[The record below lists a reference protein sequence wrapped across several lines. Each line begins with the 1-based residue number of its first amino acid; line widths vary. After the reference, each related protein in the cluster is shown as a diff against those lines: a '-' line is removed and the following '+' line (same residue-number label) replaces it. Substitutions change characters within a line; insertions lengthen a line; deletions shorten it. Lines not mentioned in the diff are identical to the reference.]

1 VKKALAAGAL
11 LLAVLALASPAWAQD
26 DADEDELVVLNGR
39 TLVPA
44 DTTFEHVVV
53 FHGPVTIE
61 GTVSDSVV
69 VFDGS
74 LDVTGEVGQDV
85 VMFNGPITI
94 RSGASVGGDVIS
106 RSEPVIEDGATVDG
120 ELRGT
125 EEFFRDPFPFLGRL
139 AAWLAVSISVLILG
153 LLFLTFAPRAADAI
167 ELAARTALGPSVGWG
182 LIMLIGLPILAIV
195 AFITLVG
202 IPFGVGL
209 GLALFMIYAF
219 GYTMSAWILGRRFVT
234 EPRSRFVAFLVG
246 LLILR
251 GLALIP
257 IVAGIVGFLAA
268 VVGLGAIVV
277 AIWRARR
284 AGQVSTTPS
293 PAPAV

>member
-1 VKKALAAGAL
+1 MKKALAAGAL

-106 RSEPVIEDGATVDG
+106 RSEPVIEEGATVDG

-139 AAWLAVSISVLILG
+139 AAWLAVSISLLVLG

-209 GLALFMIYAF
+209 GLALFLIYAF

>member
-1 VKKALAAGAL
+1 VRKAFAAGVL
-11 LLAVLALASPAWAQD
+11 LLAVLALGPPAWAQNGE
-26 DADEDELVVLNGR
+26 DEDELVVLNGR
-39 TLVPA
+39 TLVSA
-44 DTTFEHVVV
+44 DTTLEHVVV

-61 GTVSDSVV
+61 GTVRDTVV

-74 LDVTGEVGQDV
+74 LDLSGEVGEDV
-85 VMFNGPITI
+85 VVFNGPSTI
-94 RSGASVGGDVIS
+94 RSGASVGGDVVS
-106 RSEPVIEDGATVDG
+106 RTEPVIEDGATVGG

-139 AAWLAVSISVLILG
+139 AAWLAVSISILVLG
-153 LLFLTFAPRAADAI
+153 VLFLVLAPRAADAI
-167 ELAARTALGPSVGWG
+167 ELAARTALGPSLGWG

-202 IPFGVGL
+202 IPFGFGL
-209 GLALFMIYAF
+209 GLALFLIFAF

-284 AGQVSTTPS
+284 PVTVA
-293 PAPAV
+293 APAV

>member
-1 VKKALAAGAL
+1 M
-11 LLAVLALASPAWAQD
+11 LAVLALASPAWAQN

-106 RSEPVIEDGATVDG
+106 RSEPDIEEGAMVGG

-139 AAWLAVSISVLILG
+139 AAWLAVSISILVLG
-153 LLFLTFAPRAADAI
+153 LLFLALAPRAADAI

-182 LIMLIGLPILAIV
+182 LIMLVGLPLLAIV

-202 IPFGVGL
+202 IPFGLGL
-209 GLALFMIYAF
+209 GLALFLIFAF

-284 AGQVSTTPS
+284 PVTVA
-293 PAPAV
+293 APAV

>member
-1 VKKALAAGAL
+1 MKKALAAGAL

-106 RSEPVIEDGATVDG
+106 RSEPDIEEGATVGG

-139 AAWLAVSISVLILG
+139 AAWLAVSISLLVLG

-209 GLALFMIYAF
+209 GLALFLIYAF
-219 GYTMSAWILGRRFVT
+219 GYTMSAWILGRRFVS

-284 AGQVSTTPS
+284 PVTVA
-293 PAPAV
+293 APAV